1 MKVNAATYIDYY
13 ATNMT
18 KAPEAPSDTPR
29 LAPEAPVD
37 TVELSAQGL
46 EKERIAKVEPASQDV
61 GILQKQMEQIREQSE
76 DAAEGWKIYI
86 KCLRIAMR
94 IISGDNVPEIDH
106 QYLAKNDPEL
116 YGKAMSMKVHKQDPE
131 DLDSIS
137 DEDDDKKSG
146 SEDEDGAAEG
156 LASASM
162 GAVDFGGADIG
173 AAEAPS
179 PEGSGDGGVE

>member
-1 MKVNAATYIDYY
+1 MKIHAATYIDYY

-18 KAPEAPSDTPR
+18 KAPEAPSDTPK
-29 LAPEAPVD
+29 LAPETPVD

-46 EKERIAKVEPASQDV
+46 EKEKERIAKVEPATQDI
-61 GILQKQMEQIREQSE
+61 GALQKQMEQIREQSE
-76 DAAEGWKIYI
+76 GAAEGWKVYI

-106 QYLAKNDPEL
+106 QYLAKNDSEL

-146 SEDEDGAAEG
+146 SEDENGAAEG
-156 LASASM
+156 LASASLGSV
-162 GAVDFGGADIG
+162 GAVSAAPDGAD
-173 AAEAPS
+173 APA
-179 PEGSGDGGVE
+179 PVDGGVE